1 MTEEWDAAVRMVQVR
16 SRACSLACVFLTD
29 QASGLGVHEEN
40 PEEPGQCWCKA
51 LYGQVS
57 ATAYISIVEDPE
69 AMSAERLRFTESD
82 AAAMGQV
89 FLARGAQTDK
99 QWDDDKQAA
108 EAAAKRKCEENCG
121 RAPWGCR
128 WFHNWRRNV
137 DAAVA
142 RSQALHVFYFEG
154 RVGRGKLPWQELSN
168 ETSVRKAR
176 ENGGLGASQTA
187 EVAYLERCGYQ
198 FQEHDVAEFYD
209 FMTSHQNDTS
219 SISHDAFLVENA
231 VLESGVGAACS
242 NHNRQWPFQTYAF
255 TVVPW
260 VLGG

>member
-1 MTEEWDAAVRMVQVR
+1 M
-16 SRACSLACVFLTD
+16 
-29 QASGLGVHEEN
+29 HEEN

-51 LYGQVS
+51 LYGHVS
-57 ATAYISIVEDPE
+57 AAAYINIVEDPE

-99 QWDDDKQAA
+99 QWDDDKQVA
-108 EAAAKRKCEENCG
+108 ETAAKRKCEENCG

-128 WFHNWRRNV
+128 WFHDWKRNV

-187 EVAYLERCGYQ
+187 EVAYLDRRGYQ
-198 FQEHDVAEFYD
+198 FQEHHVGEFYD
-209 FMTSHQNDTS
+209 FMASHQNHNQDQKNIHVHS
-219 SISHDAFLVENA
+219 VKNA
-231 VLESGVGAACS
+231 VVESGVGSAVRTATDS
-242 NHNRQWPFQTYAF
+242 GSSKLMHSLLYIGP
-255 TVVPW
+255 
-260 VLGG
+260 

>member
-1 MTEEWDAAVRMVQVR
+1 MTEEWDAAVRMVEIR

-29 QASGLGVHEEN
+29 KASGLGVHEEN

-51 LYGQVS
+51 LYGHVS
-57 ATAYISIVEDPE
+57 AAAYINIVEDPE

-108 EAAAKRKCEENCG
+108 ETAAKRKCEENCG

-128 WFHNWRRNV
+128 WFHDWKGNV

-187 EVAYLERCGYQ
+187 EVAYLDRRGYQ
-198 FQEHDVAEFYD
+198 FQEHDVGEFYD
-209 FMTSHQNDTS
+209 FMTSHQN
-219 SISHDAFLVENA
+219 
-231 VLESGVGAACS
+231 
-242 NHNRQWPFQTYAF
+242 HN
-255 TVVPW
+255 
-260 VLGG
+260 